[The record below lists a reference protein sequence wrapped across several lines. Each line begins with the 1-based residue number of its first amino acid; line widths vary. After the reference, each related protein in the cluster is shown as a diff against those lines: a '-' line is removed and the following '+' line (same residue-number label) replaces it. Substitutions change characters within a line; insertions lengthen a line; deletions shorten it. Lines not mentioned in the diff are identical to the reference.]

1 MKETLIVFGTR
12 YGATEEVAAEIQKI
26 LEKEY
31 DQHVEIWNLKDWR
44 ACPDLSDF
52 NNVILGSGIENEE
65 WTENAEKYLKNDFS
79 DKKLAVFVCSGFAGH
94 KDLYDYAYEN
104 FLKKTIEKYPHIKP
118 VSIEAFGGRIPT
130 DKYPDIADERLLA
143 RLPKHQLDNRDWD
156 KIKEWAHKL
165 GEVFSE

>member
-52 NNVILGSGIENEE
+52 NNVILGSGIE
-65 WTENAEKYLKNDFS
+65 
-79 DKKLAVFVCSGFAGH
+79 
-94 KDLYDYAYEN
+94 
-104 FLKKTIEKYPHIKP
+104 
-118 VSIEAFGGRIPT
+118 
-130 DKYPDIADERLLA
+130 
-143 RLPKHQLDNRDWD
+143 
-156 KIKEWAHKL
+156 
-165 GEVFSE
+165 